1 MSLKI
6 DQYNMLN
13 FDGTS
18 RSNFREYKTK
28 LLAIGA
34 LKSGFD
40 EALLNDLPTIAG
52 DTKEKENREK
62 NVTAWSYLTLT
73 LDGVPGQ
80 MLSTIS
86 DKKPYKTWKMLCNMY
101 DPTDVSAFTRLNQ
114 ELQMAELEDPYGD
127 PEPWIVNL
135 VSLKARLGVISQNY
149 LRDDMQLISYVLMK
163 LPKELYGLFI
173 TTYQVQGFTSIT
185 LLSSDPSLESIGEAM

>member
-1 MSLKI
+1 MMNIKY
-6 DQYNMLN
+6 DQYNLLK

-34 LKSGFD
+34 LKGGFD
-40 EALLNDLPTIAG
+40 EALLKDLPVKPG
-52 DTKEKENREK
+52 DPDEKANKEK
-62 NVTAWSYLTLT
+62 NVAAWSYPALT

-80 MLSTIS
+80 MLTTIS
-86 DKKPYKTWKMLCNMY
+86 DQSPYKAWKMFCILY
-101 DPTDVSAFTRLNQ
+101 DPSDVAAFTRPNQ
-114 ELQMAELEDPYGD
+114 EFEMADLEDPYGD

-135 VSLKARLGVISQNY
+135 MFLNARLEAINNNY

-173 TTYQVQGFTSIT
+173 TTYQVQG
-185 LLSSDPSLESIGEAM
+185 